1 MSQSITVTKNSARA
15 EIIKPLQKTW
25 RSDLRLAQ
33 CTDHLAA
40 MPRDVGRDE
49 PNDIAALW
57 RDARRGDLT
66 RGG

>member
-40 MPRDVGRDE
+40 MPWDVGRDE